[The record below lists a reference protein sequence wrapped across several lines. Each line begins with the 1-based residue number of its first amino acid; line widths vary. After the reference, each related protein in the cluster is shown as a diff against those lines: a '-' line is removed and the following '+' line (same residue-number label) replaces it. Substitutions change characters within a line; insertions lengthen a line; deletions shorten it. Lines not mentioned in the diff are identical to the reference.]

1 MFCVLRVS
9 LGLICAGTL
18 FAQFPGLTLPPS
30 GKNQRAFVSQHI
42 GPVEVSIDY
51 SSPTVHGPDGK
62 DRRGRIW
69 GKLVPYGLTDLG
81 FGTGKPGPWRAGANE
96 NTVFTVSDDV
106 TINGQRLPA
115 GRYGLHMIAGPDEWT
130 LIFSKDS
137 TAWGSFWYDESADA
151 LRVKTKPHK
160 NDYREWLTYE
170 FTSRKPSETTAELEW
185 EDLAVPWTV
194 KVENVDDLYV
204 AKLRRELETVPGFS
218 YQGYTAAA
226 QYCVNANTHLDQGLK
241 WADAAIS
248 MPGIGATNFDTL
260 STKSQVL
267 AKMGRDAEADKLM
280 QAAMNHPT
288 ATPMDLHQYGRRLI
302 ADKKYQQALAVF
314 KLSAERNGDAWP
326 VHVGLARGYS
336 AVGDVK
342 TALEHARKALEQA
355 PDPANRDNLQ
365 AMVKTLSEGQAINQ

>member
-1 MFCVLRVS
+1 L
-9 LGLICAGTL
+9 
-18 FAQFPGLTLPPS
+18 
-30 GKNQRAFVSQHI
+30 VSQHI

-51 SSPTVHGPDGK
+51 SSPAVHGPDGK
-62 DRRGRIW
+62 DRRGQIW

-81 FGTGKPGPWRAGANE
+81 FGNGKPGPWRAGANE
-96 NTVFTVSDDV
+96 NTVFAISDDV

-115 GRYGLHMIAGPDEWT
+115 GRYGLHMIAGQDEWT
-130 LIFSKDS
+130 LIFSKNS

-170 FTSRKPSETTAELEW
+170 FTSRKPSETTVELQW

-194 KVENVDDLYV
+194 KVENVDDLYI
-204 AKLRRELETVPGFS
+204 AKLRRELESVPGFS
-218 YQGYTAAA
+218 YQAYTAAA
-226 QYCVNANTHLDQGLK
+226 QYCVTANTHLDQALK
-241 WADAAIS
+241 WADVAIT
-248 MPGIGATNFDTL
+248 PPIGIANFDTL

-267 AKMGRDAEADKLM
+267 AKMGREAEADKLM
-280 QAAMNHPT
+280 QAAVNHPT

-302 ADKKYQQALAVF
+302 ADKKYKEALAVF
-314 KLSAERNGDAWP
+314 KLSAERNGDTWP

-336 AVGDVK
+336 AVGDTK

-355 PDPANRDNLQ
+355 PDTPNRDNLQ
-365 AMVKTLSEGQAINQ
+365 TMVKTLSEGQAINQ